1 MEQIMKLCLAAA
13 VMVLAV
19 SSAHGADKATF
30 RALVADHANGKLTLI
45 ELPTGKAIGHYGV
58 EGPARLKPNA
68 AGRLIYVT
76 QGNQGRINVFDSGI
90 STVSHGDHFDVEV
103 KVPRLLDANF
113 TGGKPSHVNYGFG
126 STAFFFDES
135 GAAQIVEE
143 STISSGKLRIST
155 IKTAAPH
162 HGLGAPLRGH
172 FAMSVPHPTEAKG
185 APVGIDVVKRDGGSI
200 AKSTECPRLH
210 GEARLDSISA
220 FGCADGM
227 LFLTEEKGKFSFQ
240 KVVYPDNIPK
250 ERMVRNLLGSH
261 SVRSFLGDFGADG
274 MVVIDP
280 VTRGF
285 TFVQLPSR
293 RMSFGRDPLLG
304 ALSFVMTEEGQLR
317 RINALTGKLDQ
328 SLPVT
333 EPYSM
338 EGGFQVARPRIS
350 ASGGMVVVTDPARG
364 KIHIV
369 DGEAM
374 KLLKTVDVS
383 GAPFDVAVVGAADA
397 DH

>member
-1 MEQIMKLCLAAA
+1 MKFRLAA
-13 VMVLAV
+13 VTLALAIT
-19 SSAHGADKATF
+19 SAHGAEKATF

-68 AGRLIYVT
+68 NGRMIYIT
-76 QGNQGRINVFDSGI
+76 QGQQGRINVFDSGI

-103 KVPRLLDANF
+103 KAPRLLDATF

-126 STAFFFDES
+126 SAAFFFDET
-135 GAAQIVEE
+135 GTAQIVEE
-143 STISSGKLRIST
+143 RAIAGGKPKIATIR
-155 IKTAAPH
+155 TASPH
-162 HGLGAPLRGH
+162 HGLAAPLRSH

-185 APVGIDVVKRDGGSI
+185 APVGIEVVKRDGTSV
-200 AKSTECPRLH
+200 AKSSYCPRLH
-210 GEARLDSISA
+210 GEARLDSVSA
-220 FGCADGM
+220 YGCADGV
-227 LFLTEEKGKFSFQ
+227 LFLTEQKSKFSFQ
-240 KVVYPDNIPK
+240 KVTYPDNVPK
-250 ERMVRNLLGSH
+250 ERMVRNLLGSQ

-285 TFVQLPSR
+285 TFIQLPSR

-304 ALSFVMTEEGQLR
+304 ELGFVMTEEGQIH
-317 RINALTGKLDQ
+317 RINALTGKLEQ

-338 EGGFQVARPRIS
+338 EGGFQVARPRVS
-350 ASGGMVVVTDPARG
+350 ASGGMVVVTDPSKG
-364 KIHIV
+364 KIHII

-374 KLLKTVDVS
+374 KLLRTVDVS

>member
-1 MEQIMKLCLAAA
+1 MKLCLAAA
-13 VMVLAV
+13 AMALAI
-19 SSAHGADKATF
+19 SSAHGAEKATF

-68 AGRLIYVT
+68 SGRMIYVT
-76 QGNQGRINVFDSGI
+76 QGQQGRINVFDSGI

-103 KVPRLLDANF
+103 KAPRLLDAAF

-126 STAFFFDES
+126 STAFFFDET
-135 GAAQIVEE
+135 GTGQIVDEN
-143 STISSGKLRIST
+143 TIPGGKLKIST
-155 IKTAAPH
+155 IKTASPH
-162 HGLGAPLRGH
+162 HGLAAPLRGH

-185 APVGIDVVKRDGGSI
+185 APVGIEVVKRNGTSVTR
-200 AKSTECPRLH
+200 STDCPRLH
-210 GEARLDSISA
+210 GEARLDSVSA
-220 FGCADGM
+220 FGCADGV
-227 LFLTEEKGKFSFQ
+227 LFLTDEKGKFSFQ
-240 KVVYPDNIPK
+240 KAVYPDSIPK
-250 ERMVRNLLGSH
+250 ERMVRNLLGSQ
-261 SVRSFLGDFGADG
+261 SFRSFLGDFGADG

-304 ALSFVMTEEGQLR
+304 ALGFVMTEEGQLR
-317 RINALTGKLDQ
+317 RINALTGKLEQ
-328 SLPVT
+328 SLQVT

-350 ASGGMVVVTDPARG
+350 ASGGMVVVTDPAKGR
-364 KIHIV
+364 IHII

-397 DH
+397 NH